1 MWVIANWKMNGNR
14 ALCEQLAE
22 ALRTRSE
29 DLRNVRIGVCPP
41 AVLLP
46 HWQQVAGYDE
56 LVLGAQDVN
65 EHSSGA
71 HTGEHSLQ
79 LLNESGVSLVLV
91 GHSERRTLYGDNT
104 RVAAK
109 LATVLTQSA
118 PQMTAVLCVGES
130 AAERNADATF
140 AVVERQLTE
149 AFAALPMAEAAAWA
163 GRLIIAY
170 EPVWAI
176 GTGLTASPAQ
186 AQEVHKFIRSW
197 LTTALASTG
206 TKIPLLYG
214 GSVNAENASALFA
227 EADIDGG
234 LIGGASL
241 DPEAFVDI
249 CTAATRSE

>member
-22 ALRTRSE
+22 ALRSRSD
-29 DLRNVRIGVCPP
+29 DLRKVHIAICPP

-46 HWQQVAGYDE
+46 QWQRVAGYDD

-65 EHSSGA
+65 ENSSGA

-79 LLNESGVSLVLV
+79 LLNESGVSLVLI
-91 GHSERRTLYGDNT
+91 GHSERRTLYGDNA
-104 RVAAK
+104 RVATK
-109 LATVLTQSA
+109 LAAVLMQSA
-118 PQMTAVLCVGES
+118 PQMTAVLCIGES
-130 AAERNADATF
+130 AAERAADATF
-140 AVVERQLTE
+140 QVIERQLNE
-149 AFAALPMAEAAAWA
+149 AFAAVPLTDAAAWA
-163 GRLIIAY
+163 SRLIIAY

-176 GTGLTASPAQ
+176 GTGVTASPAQ
-186 AQEVHKFIRSW
+186 AQEVHQFIRSW
-197 LTTALASTG
+197 LTTNLQSTG

-241 DPEAFVDI
+241 DPQAFVDI
-249 CTAATRSE
+249 CSAATRSE

>member
-22 ALRTRSE
+22 ALRSRQD
-29 DLRNVRIGVCPP
+29 DLRSVHIAVCPP

-46 HWQQVAGYDE
+46 QWQQVAGYDDI
-56 LVLGAQDVN
+56 VLGAQDVN
-65 EHSSGA
+65 EHGSGA

-79 LLNESGVSLVLV
+79 LLNETGVSLVLI
-91 GHSERRTLYGDNT
+91 GHSERRSYYGDSP

-109 LATVLTQSA
+109 LAAVLNQSA
-118 PQMTAVLCVGES
+118 PAMTAVLCVGES
-130 AAERNADATF
+130 AAERSTETTF
-140 AVVERQLTE
+140 AVIEAQLTE
-149 AFAALPMAEAAAWA
+149 ALSELPLATAEQWA
-163 GRLIIAY
+163 SRLIIAY

-176 GTGLTASPAQ
+176 GTGVTASPEQ
-186 AQEVHKFIRSW
+186 AQEVHQFIRSW
-197 LTTALASTG
+197 LTAKLQATG

-241 DPEAFVDI
+241 DPQAFVDI